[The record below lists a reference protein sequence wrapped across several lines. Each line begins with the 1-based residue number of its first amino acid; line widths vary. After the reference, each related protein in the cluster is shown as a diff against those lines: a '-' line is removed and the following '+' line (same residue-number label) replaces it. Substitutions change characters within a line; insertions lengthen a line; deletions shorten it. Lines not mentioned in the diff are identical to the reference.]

1 MQETIQSFTDYLQT
15 EKKASK
21 NTEVSYQRDLRK
33 LAVFLK
39 EHGIEK
45 PEQMNATVLN
55 SYLLYLERE
64 HFSPAT
70 ISRSIA
76 AIHMFCQYACQEGKM
91 VSDPSKALQPPRVE
105 RKMPEILSIAEVDLL
120 LRQPKTDT
128 PKGIRDKAMLEMLYA
143 TGIRVSELIHLKTQ
157 DVNLMMGYIT
167 CRDEK
172 ERIVPF
178 GGLAKKAL
186 EQYLGSA
193 RAALMHGREDDVLFV
208 NCSGGPMSRQGFWKI
223 LKSYAKS
230 AGITADITPHTL
242 RHSFAT
248 HLLQNGADLK
258 SVQEMMG
265 HADMS
270 TTQMYLHLGVNKI
283 RDVYRKAHPR
293 K

>member
-76 AIHMFCQYACQEGKM
+76 AIHMFCQYACQEGIM

-120 LRQPKTDT
+120 LRQPKPT
-128 PKGIRDKAMLEMLYA
+128 RQ
-143 TGIRVSELIHLKTQ
+143 RVSVTKQ
-157 DVNLMMGYIT
+157 
-167 CRDEK
+167 C
-172 ERIVPF
+172 
-178 GGLAKKAL
+178 
-186 EQYLGSA
+186 
-193 RAALMHGREDDVLFV
+193 
-208 NCSGGPMSRQGFWKI
+208 WKCCMR
-223 LKSYAKS
+223 
-230 AGITADITPHTL
+230 PV
-242 RHSFAT
+242 
-248 HLLQNGADLK
+248 
-258 SVQEMMG
+258 SV
-265 HADMS
+265 S
-270 TTQMYLHLGVNKI
+270 VS
-283 RDVYRKAHPR
+283 
-293 K
+293 

>member
-105 RKMPEILSIAEVDLL
+105 RSICCFASQKPT
-120 LRQPKTDT
+120 RQ
-128 PKGIRDKAMLEMLYA
+128 
-143 TGIRVSELIHLKTQ
+143 RVSVTKQ
-157 DVNLMMGYIT
+157 
-167 CRDEK
+167 C
-172 ERIVPF
+172 
-178 GGLAKKAL
+178 
-186 EQYLGSA
+186 
-193 RAALMHGREDDVLFV
+193 
-208 NCSGGPMSRQGFWKI
+208 WKCCMR
-223 LKSYAKS
+223 
-230 AGITADITPHTL
+230 PV
-242 RHSFAT
+242 
-248 HLLQNGADLK
+248 
-258 SVQEMMG
+258 SV
-265 HADMS
+265 S
-270 TTQMYLHLGVNKI
+270 VS
-283 RDVYRKAHPR
+283 
-293 K
+293 

>member
-105 RKMPEILSIAEVDLL
+105 RKAGDPFHRRGRSAASASPKPT
-120 LRQPKTDT
+120 RQ
-128 PKGIRDKAMLEMLYA
+128 
-143 TGIRVSELIHLKTQ
+143 RVSATKQ
-157 DVNLMMGYIT
+157 CWKCCMRPV
-167 CRDEK
+167 
-172 ERIVPF
+172 
-178 GGLAKKAL
+178 
-186 EQYLGSA
+186 SA
-193 RAALMHGREDDVLFV
+193 
-208 NCSGGPMSRQGFWKI
+208 
-223 LKSYAKS
+223 
-230 AGITADITPHTL
+230 
-242 RHSFAT
+242 
-248 HLLQNGADLK
+248 
-258 SVQEMMG
+258 SV
-265 HADMS
+265 S
-270 TTQMYLHLGVNKI
+270 
-283 RDVYRKAHPR
+283 
-293 K
+293 